1 MQSITL
7 PQLAD
12 GVTAATVVRWLKQPG
27 DAFSAGDAL
36 VELEIEE
43 ALVHLEASES
53 GTLAQVLAQPRETV
67 RVGDPLAH
75 VETTTC
81 PPTPQSE
88 ALSETP
94 SPPAPLPASEARGA
108 GFGTGS
114 NPETTVTQQPSDTAR
129 TPANVTP
136 ILMPQAGNTMEE
148 GIVVSWKVSEGDQI
162 EVGQII
168 CEIET
173 DKATI
178 EYESPEAGRLAR
190 IVAHQNDA
198 VPVKEPIAW
207 LADNDADVDAY
218 LAAKGTTTAPAPGPA
233 VAATAGSS
241 AQAVAVAAEAAV
253 STAPS
258 PLTAEGR
265 IKASPAARRIARERG
280 IDLALLGPGSG
291 PGGRIL
297 TADVEKAEVA
307 PVVSADGE
315 TIRRPMPKM
324 RRAIGLN
331 LQRSKQTVPHFY
343 VRMTIDA
350 GPLVAYYRDQ
360 KPRTNC
366 TLNDCVVLAVGRAM
380 AECPGVRSQIDGD
393 QIIEYPHAN
402 IGIAVG
408 VDDGLVVPVVRNV
421 DTLTLA
427 QLAPEAKRVVENARK
442 GKLENL
448 GQGNFTITNLGMFG
462 VEEFSAIINP
472 PESGILAVSAVRE
485 TVVVEN
491 GTMRPGRVMT
501 MTLSA
506 DHRIVDGLVA
516 AKFLGRLKEILE
528 NPSEELT

>member
-1 MQSITL
+1 MQSIAL

-12 GVTAATVVRWLKQPG
+12 GVFAATVVRWLKQPG
-27 DAFSAGDAL
+27 NGFAAGDVL
-36 VELEIEE
+36 VELEVED
-43 ALVHLEASES
+43 ALVHLEASQS
-53 GTLAQVLAQPRETV
+53 GRLARVLAQPRETL
-67 RVGDPLAH
+67 RVGAELAQ
-75 VETTTC
+75 VEATGG
-81 PPTPQSE
+81 
-88 ALSETP
+88 
-94 SPPAPLPASEARGA
+94 PAPQPE
-108 GFGTGS
+108 
-114 NPETTVTQQPSDTAR
+114 PETTVTQQPSDAPG
-129 TPANVTP
+129 TPANVRP

-148 GIVVSWKVSEGDQI
+148 GIVVSWKVTEGDHI
-162 EVGQII
+162 EVGQVI

-173 DKATI
+173 DKAII

-190 IVAHQNDA
+190 IV
-198 VPVKEPIAW
+198 VLEGEIIPVKEQIAL
-207 LADNDADVDAY
+207 LADNDTDVDAY
-218 LAAKGTTTAPAPGPA
+218 LAANRTTTALVAAPP
-233 VAATAGSS
+233 VAATAASS
-241 AQAVAVAAEAAV
+241 AGAVAARAEVRV
-253 STAPS
+253 STGPS
-258 PLTAEGR
+258 PMTAEGR
-265 IKASPAARRIARERG
+265 IKASPAARKIARERG
-280 IDLALLGPGSG
+280 IDLASLGPGSG

-297 TADVEKAEVA
+297 SGDVDKAGVA
-307 PVVSADGE
+307 AIVSADGKA
-315 TIRRPMPKM
+315 IRRPMPKM

-331 LQRSKQTVPHFY
+331 LQKSKQTVPHFY

-350 GPLVAYYRDQ
+350 GPLFAYYREQ
-360 KPRTNC
+360 KPRTDC

-421 DTLTLA
+421 DALTLS
-427 QLAPEAKRVVENARK
+427 QLAAEAKRVVENARK
-442 GKLENL
+442 GKLENI

-472 PESGILAVSAVRE
+472 PESGILAIGTVRE
-485 TVVVEN
+485 TVIVEN

-506 DHRIVDGLVA
+506 DHRVVDGLLA